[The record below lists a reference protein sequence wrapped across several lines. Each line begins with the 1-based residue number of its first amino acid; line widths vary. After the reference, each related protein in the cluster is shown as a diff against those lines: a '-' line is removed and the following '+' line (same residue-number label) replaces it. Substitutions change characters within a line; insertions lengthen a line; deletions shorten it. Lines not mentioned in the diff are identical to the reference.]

1 LEGDKIML
9 RNENTQRLTPQGNAD
24 LAENQRQIDKIYNM
38 WRDKGYSMEEVYY
51 MISTAAHECVM
62 SEALIGRK

>member
-1 LEGDKIML
+1 MML
-9 RNENTQRLTPQGNAD
+9 RNPNTHRLTLEGNAD
-24 LAENQRQIDKIYNM
+24 LAENQRQINEIYNT

-62 SEALIGRK
+62 NEALVGRR

>member
-1 LEGDKIML
+1 ML
-9 RNENTQRLTPQGNAD
+9 RNENTHRLTVQGNAD
-24 LAENQRQIDKIYNM
+24 LAENHRQIELIYNA

-62 SEALIGRK
+62 CEALTGRR

>member
-1 LEGDKIML
+1 ML
-9 RNENTQRLTPQGNAD
+9 RNENTHRLTPQGNAD

-62 SEALIGRK
+62 VEALSGRK

>member
-1 LEGDKIML
+1 MML
-9 RNENTQRLTPQGNAD
+9 RNENTHRLTFQGNAD
-24 LAENQRQIDKIYNM
+24 LAENQRQINKIYTA

-62 SEALIGRK
+62 KEALIGRE